1 MLLEE
6 YFLFFGVV
14 VVLTPTSLSSF
25 FAGENNKERTAAL
38 VGILKGEFR
47 VTSGSSGAAEGSC
60 LRGVVDDC
68 EDVERVLC
76 LVPMNGN
83 NICDALI

>member
-1 MLLEE
+1 M
-6 YFLFFGVV
+6 V

-25 FAGENNKERTAAL
+25 LAGENNKERTAAL
-38 VGILKGEFR
+38 AGILKGEFR
-47 VTSGSSGAAEGSC
+47 VASGSSGADWALGSC
-60 LRGVVDDC
+60 FRGVVDDC

>member
-1 MLLEE
+1 M
-6 YFLFFGVV
+6 
-14 VVLTPTSLSSF
+14 TPTSLSSF
-25 FAGENNKERTAAL
+25 LAGENNKERTAAL

-47 VTSGSSGAAEGSC
+47 VTSGSSGASRAGIGPDWEEGSC